1 MISENFEDKH
11 FLLIEDDEELI
22 VKLTTLFNNC
32 NLKELVIKS
41 CYDEALA
48 ELKLN
53 KPYDLIIFD
62 IMLPRTN
69 NDFSKIR
76 ELKKELNKHIDVI
89 IRDEDESPN
98 DSSFK
103 FDLKRARE
111 KRTAISCQINKYIDQ
126 EAGIKLIEEWMKNI
140 GFVTS
145 PPIITL
151 TAIGANEFIKTQERI
166 NKVMSFKNVS
176 IIQKPV
182 TTEKLIKEIKE
193 LLQ

>member
-32 NLKELVIKS
+32 HLKELVIKS
-41 CYDEALA
+41 CYDEAFA
-48 ELKLN
+48 ELKLH
-53 KPYDLIIFD
+53 KHYDLIIFD

-69 NDFSKIR
+69 SDFSKIR

-103 FDLKRARE
+103 FDLERARE
-111 KRTAISCQINKYIDQ
+111 KRRAISCEINKYIDQ
-126 EAGIKLIEEWMKNI
+126 EAGIELIEEWTKNI

-176 IIQKPV
+176 IIPKPV